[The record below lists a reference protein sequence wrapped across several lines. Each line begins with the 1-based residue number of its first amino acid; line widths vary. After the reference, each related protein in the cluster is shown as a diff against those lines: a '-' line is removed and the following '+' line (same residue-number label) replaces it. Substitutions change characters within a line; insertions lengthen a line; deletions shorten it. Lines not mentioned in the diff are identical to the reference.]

1 MAGGYASNFANC
13 ELQGSDRPEFCDD
26 EDIVTTVDRLEG
38 DLIISLAWIYEDDG
52 WRKVKNMKEARQYH
66 QCSLMQKTEKIKD
79 DKGIV
84 IVSNKVQPWLGRL
97 FDKDL
102 VPLFES

>member
-1 MAGGYASNFANC
+1 MAGGYAGNFASC

-52 WRKVKNMKEARQYH
+52 WRKVKNMKEARLYH